1 MPEKIQDLNQ
11 WFRRFLFGAVG
22 EPVRIFDAKPL
33 RLQNQSAGCA
43 GGPRLRRYLRRPT
56 VKISDMLASDATHGT
71 RSPGDL
77 TRSSPFCALPPPPQI
92 TGAGVARSSA

>member
-33 RLQNQSAGCA
+33 PLQNQSPGCA
-43 GGPRLRRYLRRPT
+43 YGPRLRRHLRCPT
-56 VKISDMLASDATHGT
+56 VKFSDMLASDATHGT
-71 RSPGDL
+71 RGARRPHAIKPFLRLATTSDNGRRC
-77 TRSSPFCALPPPPQI
+77 RS
-92 TGAGVARSSA
+92 